1 MKKLLFSAL
10 TAGALLLGPTAQ
22 AANFNDVPSSNTLK
36 YEIDYLV
43 EQGVING
50 YKDGSFRPNDMIQK
64 QHIAKILVNSLQ
76 LDTSN
81 VADPGYK
88 DIPKTHIYYKEIA
101 AAQNAGIFGKA
112 EYFQPN
118 STISRGFMARVLVRA
133 YELNM
138 PNLAGFEPTDFV
150 DVQKNNAYYKDVS
163 TLSALNITKGSYREG
178 NAYFDPNKA
187 VSRAHFTAFLARA
200 STLTIAD
207 VDMDTDAVYTYHITT
222 ADGDTYLRSY
232 DYLGND
238 GKNEVWENIEGDFPN
253 ILTYYGRSE
262 IGYSAISEEP
272 HYELYAHLP
281 LAIGVNQI
289 EDPVHNERTSVI
301 ATDATIQ
308 VNNTTYKNVVV
319 IEVQGFDFGGYKERY
334 YIKSGIGVVKIE
346 SLVNPFK
353 MELVSLAK

>member
-22 AANFNDVPSSNTLK
+22 AANFNDVPNSNTLK

-50 YKDGSFRPNDMIQK
+50 YKDGSFRPNAMIQK

-112 EYFQPN
+112 DYFQPN

-133 YELNM
+133 YELRA
-138 PNLAGFEPTDFV
+138 PNIEGFEPTDFV
-150 DVQKNNAYYKDVS
+150 DVQKNNIYYKDIG
-163 TLSALNITKGSYREG
+163 TLSALNITKGSYRDG
-178 NAYFDPNKA
+178 VAYFNPNKA

-238 GKNEVWENIEGDFPN
+238 GKNEVWENIEGDFPT
-253 ILTYYGRSE
+253 ILTYYGGSE
-262 IGYSAISEEP
+262 IGYSAISEDL
-272 HYELYAHLP
+272 HYDLYAHLP

-289 EDPVHNERTSVI
+289 EGHVHNERTSVI

-308 VNNTTYKNVVV
+308 VHNKTYNNVV
-319 IEVQGFDFGGYKERY
+319 ILELQNFNMGGHKERY
-334 YIKSGIGVVKIE
+334 YIKPGVGVIKIE
-346 SLVNPFK
+346 SLTNAFK
-353 MELVSLAK
+353 IELVSAVK